1 MFDSGGIKAGSWGF
15 YFGSG
20 GILMDPSGNCGLRG
34 IIVERL
40 DES

>member
-20 GILMDPSGNCGLRG
+20 GILIDPGGNCGLWG

-40 DES
+40 DKS